1 MGSSN
6 LFDPK
11 KTDVLDAKERK
22 IWQNPEEILGAIE
35 IKPAFV
41 VADIGAGSGFF
52 ALPLSKKVAK
62 VYAVDVQ
69 LEMLKYLEKKIRGF
83 GIENIESFL
92 ARQNEIPLT
101 SRSVD
106 LLLSINT
113 LHEFD
118 DKKRMISEMARV
130 LRDGGK
136 AVISDWKK
144 KNTLFG
150 PPIAIRLS
158 KEQAI
163 DMFKEDFSP
172 LKEEDLQY
180 HYLLVFKKK

>member
-1 MGSSN
+1 M
-6 LFDPK
+6 
-11 KTDVLDAKERK
+11 DVLDAKERK
-22 IWQNPEEILGAIE
+22 IWQNPDEILKFVE
-35 IKPAFV
+35 IKPELI

-52 ALPLSKKVAK
+52 ALPLSKRVAK

-69 LEMLKYLEKKIRGF
+69 IEMLKYLEQKIRGF
-83 GIENIESFL
+83 GIENIESLL
-92 ARQNEIPLT
+92 ARQNEIPLK
-101 SRSVD
+101 SISVD

-130 LRDGGK
+130 LREGGK

-144 KNTLFG
+144 KNTGFG
-150 PPIAIRLS
+150 PPIAIRVS

-172 LKEEDLQY
+172 LKEENLPY
-180 HYLLVFKKK
+180 HYLLVFEKKKGSQLIRK